1 MQCDTKNVK
10 YYIFMAAI
18 IEHPFKFWYAACN
31 PSAKGL
37 SEALY
42 KSVSLSVFK
51 FQMPPFLIVKITP
64 TIFLL
69 RIQTKDS

>member
-10 YYIFMAAI
+10 YYVFMAI
-18 IEHPFKFWYAACN
+18 IEHPFKFWSAACN

-42 KSVSLSVFK
+42 KSVIPSVFK
-51 FQMPPFLIVKITP
+51 FQMPLFLIVKITP
-64 TIFLL
+64 SISLL